1 MNDFK
6 STLVAC
12 ELFKLGA
19 NGPKYMWNNGKED
32 QDFIQEKLDRAT
44 ATSDWCSYSHQ
55 HMFKSMRHLVLIT
68 IQFASD

>member
-19 NGPKYMWNNGKED
+19 KGPKYMWNNGRED
-32 QDFIQEKLDRAT
+32 QDFIQEKQDRAT
-44 ATSDWCSYSHQ
+44 ATSDWCSLFPSAHVQ
-55 HMFKSMRHLVLIT
+55 VDAALSFDHIP
-68 IQFASD
+68 ICI